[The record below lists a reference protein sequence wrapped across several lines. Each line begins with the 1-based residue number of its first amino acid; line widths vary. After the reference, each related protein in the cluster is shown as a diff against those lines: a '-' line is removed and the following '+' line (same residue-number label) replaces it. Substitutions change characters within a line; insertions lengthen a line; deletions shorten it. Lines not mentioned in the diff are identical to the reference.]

1 VSQQIN
7 LFNPLFL
14 KQKKYFSLLTMLQAL
29 GLLLLGVVAFYGF
42 ALWQDSILGRQA
54 LESSYAYEQ
63 QKQRFAKAAAELNPE
78 KREAEL
84 ERDLKA
90 VEEAIAARRALL
102 RQLQTGAMGNA
113 AGYSEYLRALA
124 RQTVPGLWLTSI
136 QIVEGGDQLAL
147 SGRALHADLIPVLI
161 RKLKAEAVLRGRTLE
176 ALSISQS
183 GAGTGPPRART
194 VVDFTVNSK
203 AQPEGAAA
211 AAPERGKG
219 KS

>member
-29 GLLLLGVVAFYGF
+29 GLLLLGIVAFYGF
-42 ALWQDSILGRQA
+42 ALWQDSILRRQA
-54 LESSYAYEQ
+54 LESGYVYEQ
-63 QKQRFAKAAAELNPE
+63 QKQRFAKVTAELNPE
-78 KREAEL
+78 KREAEI
-84 ERDLKA
+84 ERDLKG

-113 AGYSEYLRALA
+113 AGYSDYLRALA

-147 SGRALHADLIPVLI
+147 SGRAIHADLIPVLI

-176 ALSISQS
+176 GLSISQS
-183 GAGTGPPRART
+183 GAATVPARSRA
-194 VVDFTVNSK
+194 VVDFTVRAN
-203 AQPEGAAA
+203 AQPAGAGAAS
-211 AAPERGKG
+211 PERGKG

>member
-1 VSQQIN
+1 
-7 LFNPLFL
+7 
-14 KQKKYFSLLTMLQAL
+14 
-29 GLLLLGVVAFYGF
+29 
-42 ALWQDSILGRQA
+42 
-54 LESSYAYEQ
+54 
-63 QKQRFAKAAAELNPE
+63 
-78 KREAEL
+78 
-84 ERDLKA
+84 
-90 VEEAIAARRALL
+90 
-102 RQLQTGAMGNA
+102 
-113 AGYSEYLRALA
+113 
-124 RQTVPGLWLTSI
+124 
-136 QIVEGGDQLAL
+136 
-147 SGRALHADLIPVLI
+147 LIPVLI